1 MVDMNLVIPSIEKL
15 SPYEAGKPLATLER
29 ELGVSHAIKLASNE
43 NPLGPSPRAIKAMQL
58 AMSDSHRYPDAAAW
72 ALRER
77 LSERLGVPMNEIIHG
92 NGSSEVLDLALRTFV
107 GPGQHVI
114 FAEPSFVMYRILC
127 LAAGVPFTAVPL
139 RNLTH
144 DIEAMAAAVT
154 PQTRLMFIANPNNPT
169 GTYVGR
175 DALERLLRTVSAE
188 VVVVVD
194 EAYTE
199 YAEAK
204 DFPNALSLRSLR
216 ERLIVARTFSKI
228 YGLAAQRIGYA
239 IGPAQMIDY
248 MNRVRPPFNVG
259 TLGQV
264 AAWAAL
270 DDEEHVRASQELN
283 QDERTRLNNAL
294 TGLGLDC
301 APSQANFV
309 YVDCKRPARPIYE
322 SLLRKGVIVR
332 PVPAAT
338 ALRIT
343 VGLPAE
349 NYRLLAALS
358 EVLNA

>member
-1 MVDMNLVIPSIEKL
+1 MVDMNLVIPSIEQL
-15 SPYEAGKPLATLER
+15 APYEAGKPLATLER
-29 ELGVSHAIKLASNE
+29 ELGVSNAIKLASNE
-43 NPLGPSPRAIKAMQL
+43 NPLGPSPRALQAMLKAMH
-58 AMSDSHRYPDAAAW
+58 DSHRYPDAAAW

-77 LSERLGVPMNEIIHG
+77 LSERLGMPMNEIIHG
-92 NGSSEVLDLALRTFV
+92 NGSSEVLELALRTFV
-107 GPGQHVI
+107 GQGQHVI
-114 FAEPSFVMYRILC
+114 FAEPSFVMYRMIC
-127 LAAGVPFTAVPL
+127 MAAGVPFTAVPL
-139 RNLTH
+139 RDLTH
-144 DIEAMAAAVT
+144 DLEAMAAAVT
-154 PQTRLMFIANPNNPT
+154 PQTRMIFIANPNNPT

-175 DALERLLRTVSAE
+175 IALEQLLLAVNSE
-188 VVVVVD
+188 IVVVVD

-199 YAEAK
+199 YAEAP
-204 DFPNALSLRSLR
+204 DFPNTLSLRGLR
-216 ERLIVARTFSKI
+216 ERLIVSRTFSKI
-228 YGLAAQRIGYA
+228 YGLAAQRVGYG
-239 IGPAQMIDY
+239 IGPARLIDY

-264 AAWAAL
+264 AALAAL

-283 QDERTRLNNAL
+283 QDERVRLQNAL
-294 TGLGLDC
+294 TSLGLVC

-332 PVPAAT
+332 PVPIPT